1 MRIPQLVLAVAGTL
15 MCTGCSE
22 LISLHPFVSDKEAVR
37 DPRLL
42 GVWVDDDDTYL
53 VRQDGNG
60 YLIDYTEKKS
70 SSVYKL
76 KARMLKV
83 GDARILDLTPAEED
97 PFRVAAHT
105 PVRVW
110 FEGATLK
117 VALLHS
123 KWMKDHTAAELAV
136 QETGDRMLITS
147 PTEAVARFLMTYGG
161 DDRAYKDT
169 GVLTRQP

>member
-22 LISLHPFVSDKEAVR
+22 LISLHPFVSDKEAVQ
-37 DPRLL
+37 DARLL
-42 GVWVDDDDTYL
+42 GVWVDEDDTYL

-60 YLIDYTEKKS
+60 YRIDYTEKKATN
-70 SSVYKL
+70 VYKL
-76 KARMLKV
+76 KARMFKV
-83 GDARILDLTPAEED
+83 GDARILDLTPVEED
-97 PFRVAAHT
+97 PFRVAVHT

-117 VALLHS
+117 IAFLHS
-123 KWMKDHTAAELAV
+123 QWMKDHAAAE
-136 QETGDRMLITS
+136 RMLITS
-147 PTEAVARFLMTYGG
+147 PDEAVTHFLMTYGS